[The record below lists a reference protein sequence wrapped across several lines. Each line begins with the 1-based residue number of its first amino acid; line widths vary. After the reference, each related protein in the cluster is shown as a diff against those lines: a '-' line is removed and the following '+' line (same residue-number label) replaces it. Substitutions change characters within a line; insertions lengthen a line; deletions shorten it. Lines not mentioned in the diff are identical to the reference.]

1 MKTTFDIFLKNN
13 ENEFTLELK
22 HFQSEDECVYYL
34 RNGVANYKC
43 YNGFAEGSAKI
54 DIRGDNQKELSRE
67 IYMRKDNSV
76 ADFDGFR
83 ASGLYWHW
91 LWGMG
96 SGIDSEGERTS
107 INIGTI

>member
-1 MKTTFDIFLKNN
+1 
-13 ENEFTLELK
+13 
-22 HFQSEDECVYYL
+22 
-34 RNGVANYKC
+34 
-43 YNGFAEGSAKI
+43 
-54 DIRGDNQKELSRE
+54 
-67 IYMRKDNSV
+67 MRKDNSV